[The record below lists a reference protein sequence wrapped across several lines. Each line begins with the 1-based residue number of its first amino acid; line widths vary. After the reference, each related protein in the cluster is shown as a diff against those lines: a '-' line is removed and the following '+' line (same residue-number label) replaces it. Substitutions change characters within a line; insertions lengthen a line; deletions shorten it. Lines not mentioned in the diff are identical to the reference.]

1 MPRSHSKKKLKRN
14 SSSRSSRRSNRRS
27 RDRSRERRGYKS
39 KRALFDATPRRSNS
53 RSRSRGRSHARR
65 SRSRSRS
72 RRRTSSRRSQ
82 SRDSKLAEVLQQ
94 LLKEKK
100 SPAVKTATKVPQQM
114 LRGDVSADSR
124 FKIQVRNARNTLY
137 SRCGDVESASEP
149 DSHRTAHTFVLNL
162 L

>member
-1 MPRSHSKKKLKRN
+1 MLKSHKKKKKSKRK
-14 SSSRSSRRSNRRS
+14 SSSRSSRRSSRRS

-39 KRALFDATPRRSNS
+39 KRALFEPTPRRNDS
-53 RSRSRGRSHARR
+53 RSRSRGHSHARR

-114 LRGDVSADSR
+114 LRGDVPADLKFR
-124 FKIQVRNARNTLY
+124 FTMPEMHCIH
-137 SRCGDVESASEP
+137 DVEM
-149 DSHRTAHTFVLNL
+149 
-162 L
+162 

>member
-1 MPRSHSKKKLKRN
+1 MLWIFQGCCKFSKLIFNGMTRSYSKKKFKRN

-39 KRALFDATPRRSNS
+39 RRVLFDATPRRSNS

-100 SPAVKTATKVPQQM
+100 SPAASAAPKVPQQM
-114 LRGDVSADSR
+114 LRGNVSSDLKFRYTMSDMHC
-124 FKIQVRNARNTLY
+124 IH
-137 SRCGDVESASEP
+137 DVEM
-149 DSHRTAHTFVLNL
+149 
-162 L
+162 